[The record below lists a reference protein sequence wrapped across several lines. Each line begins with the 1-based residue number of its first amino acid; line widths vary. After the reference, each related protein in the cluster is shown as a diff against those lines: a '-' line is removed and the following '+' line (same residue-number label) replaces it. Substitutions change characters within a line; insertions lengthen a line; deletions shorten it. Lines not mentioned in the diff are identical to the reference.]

1 MEDSI
6 VGRRRRYRHHF
17 HVLYEQSREA
27 FCVAGAKNNKT
38 TNAIIKISVIP
49 NPPMNSSFI
58 CINQLFVTTYSLHN
72 SHS

>member
-27 FCVAGAKNNKT
+27 FCVAGAT
-38 TNAIIKISVIP
+38 SDVD
-49 NPPMNSSFI
+49 
-58 CINQLFVTTYSLHN
+58 VG
-72 SHS
+72 